1 MNIGINGFGRI
12 GRLVLRNALSRP
24 NVNVVAI
31 NDLYPTDYLA
41 YLLKYDSSHGRL
53 NQKIRFDKNHLFIG
67 EKKIAVSSKKNPSEI
82 NWKTAGADYII
93 ESTGLFVTRDLA
105 QQHLTSGAK
114 KVILSC
120 PSKDEIP
127 MYVMGVNH
135 KDYKKEDIVSN
146 AQKYQPA
153 EDADIDDDEAVPLN
167 TNASQVSFDNFEK
180 ENASEKKRKKIYMT
194 EDEIQKLI
202 EKRKNDKQD
211 PTSEVGVDEEAESP
225 VENTNTVE

>member
-1 MNIGINGFGRI
+1 MARVTTEDCTTSIPNRFQ
-12 GRLVLRNALSRP
+12 LVIYSCRRARELLSGSES
-24 NVNVVAI
+24 NVPVDNDKQTVVALREI
-31 NDLYPTDYLA
+31 A
-41 YLLKYDSSHGRL
+41 
-53 NQKIRFDKNHLFIG
+53 
-67 EKKIAVSSKKNPSEI
+67 EKKINLV
-82 NWKTAGADYII
+82 
-93 ESTGLFVTRDLA
+93 
-105 QQHLTSGAK
+105 
-114 KVILSC
+114 KVW
-120 PSKDEIP
+120 
-127 MYVMGVNH
+127 
-135 KDYKKEDIVSN
+135 EDIVSN

-225 VENTNTVE
+225 VENPNTVE